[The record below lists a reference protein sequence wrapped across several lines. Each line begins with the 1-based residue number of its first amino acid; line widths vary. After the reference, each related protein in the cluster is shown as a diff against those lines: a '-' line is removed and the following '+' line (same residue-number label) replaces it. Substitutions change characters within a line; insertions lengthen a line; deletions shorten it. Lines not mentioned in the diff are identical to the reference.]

1 MIPKRLKEA
10 RHRAK
15 LTQEK
20 LAVMAGIDESTARS
34 RISQYENGIYRPNFE
49 TCCAFAR
56 ILNVPE
62 CYFYTLDDEFAAAL
76 LALYVAHSSSDTTRL
91 ASNEG
96 AEERE
101 NRDELEEDLREEALK
116 RGKNNTSERHNRR

>member
-1 MIPKRLKEA
+1 MKMIPKRLKDA

-20 LAVMAGIDESTARS
+20 LAVLAGIDESTARS

-62 CYFYTLDDEFAAAL
+62 CYFYTVDDEFAASIL
-76 LALYVAHSSSDTTRL
+76 SLYNAQSASDNSRH

-96 AEERE
+96 QGEE
-101 NRDELEEDLREEALK
+101 DELQK
-116 RGKNNTSERHNRR
+116 RG